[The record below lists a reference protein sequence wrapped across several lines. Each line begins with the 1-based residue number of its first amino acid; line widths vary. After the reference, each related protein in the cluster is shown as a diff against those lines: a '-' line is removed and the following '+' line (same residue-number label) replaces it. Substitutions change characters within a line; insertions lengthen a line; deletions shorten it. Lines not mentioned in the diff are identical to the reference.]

1 MNENRTTPKLLMGLL
16 GALFCLVLALVLVLR
31 SDVPSSGGHQVG
43 LDELGRLSQAHAV
56 TSADFL
62 DQDDRVVVTT
72 RTGPAG
78 AAQKLWA
85 AYPADGAEVGSLVSE
100 LVGSGAVVTVD
111 QQSGKRIL
119 GLIGEFV
126 LPMLL
131 LADLFGIFILLARGG
146 SSQVA
151 ELFAFS
157 RIGNRRQEE
166 LASVT
171 RFGDV
176 AAAEETVAE
185 LAEVRDYLR
194 NPTRYAAM
202 GAVPPKGV
210 LLHGPPG
217 CGKTLLA
224 RALAG
229 EAEVPFFSISGS
241 EFVESLVGVGAAR
254 VRDLFRQAKAA
265 APAIIFVDE
274 LDAAGR
280 RRGAGIGGGND
291 EREQTLNELL
301 VQMDGFDPTSGVVV
315 IAATNRADIL
325 DPALVRPGRFDRHI
339 SVDAPDVEGRLE
351 ILELHA
357 RGRRLSDDADLE
369 EIARATAGFTG
380 ADLAN
385 LLNEAALMAV
395 RRRADGIGAADLEEA
410 IDRVVAGP
418 QRRGRLLDED
428 ERERLALHEAG
439 HAVVAA
445 RAGLADDMR
454 RLSIVARGRNAGH
467 ASFVRSDRTVL
478 TREEMRLQ
486 LVVLMAGTAA
496 EELVLGGS
504 STAGEGDLEAATT
517 LARHMAGRYGMS
529 DEVGLVRLLAP
540 EGEVF
545 LGRDYLSA
553 QHVSPTTLAE
563 VESAVR
569 TLVEDARAAARRTL
583 MRSRN
588 VLERVARQLVETETI
603 DQEDLSALLAP
614 LATRRLRE
622 ALDLEES
629 TNGAHGNSAPTTR
642 RRRAPAR

>member
-1 MNENRTTPKLLMGLL
+1 MKDQTRTPRLLIGLVAAFF
-16 GALFCLVLALVLVLR
+16 GLVLTLVLVLGTL
-31 SDVPSSGGHQVG
+31 VPSTSGRQVG
-43 LDELGRLSQAHAV
+43 LDDLSRLTASHLV
-56 TSADFL
+56 VSANFL
-62 DQDDRVVVTT
+62 DQDNRIAVLARSVPG
-72 RTGPAG
+72 GPTYRA
-78 AAQKLWA
+78 WA
-85 AYPADGAEVGSLVSE
+85 AYPSNGSNLSALVSD
-100 LVGSGAVVTVD
+100 LVASGAAVQVS

-119 GLIGEFV
+119 GLVGEFI
-126 LPMLL
+126 LPLLL

-157 RIGNRRQEE
+157 RIGARRHENPT
-166 LASVT
+166 SPT
-171 RFGDV
+171 RFSDV
-176 AAAEETVAE
+176 AASEETVAE

-194 NPTRYAAM
+194 DPGRYADM

-229 EAEVPFFSISGS
+229 EAGVPFFSISGS

-301 VQMDGFDPTSGVVV
+301 VQMDGFSPTSGVVV

-339 SVDAPDVEGRLE
+339 SVDAPDVNGRLE

-357 RGRRLSDDADLE
+357 RGRRLEADADLE
-369 EIARATAGFTG
+369 DIAAATAGFTG

-385 LLNEAALMAV
+385 LLNEAALLAV
-395 RRRADGIGAADLEEA
+395 RRRAAGISAIDLDEA

-418 QRRGRLLDED
+418 QRRGRLLDDD
-428 ERERLALHEAG
+428 ERTRLALHEAG

-445 RAGLADDMR
+445 WAGMSEDIR

-478 TREEMRLQ
+478 TRDEMARQ
-486 LVVLMAGTAA
+486 LAVLMAGTAA
-496 EELVLGGS
+496 EELVLGQS
-504 STAGEGDLEAATT
+504 STAGESDLEAATT

-545 LGRDYLSA
+545 LGRDYLAA

-563 VESAVR
+563 VETAVR
-569 TLVEDARAAARRTL
+569 SLVEEARSEARRALIGARSALVRMAQRLEEAETL
-583 MRSRN
+583 
-588 VLERVARQLVETETI
+588 
-603 DQEDLSALLAP
+603 DQEELALLLAP
-614 LATRRLRE
+614 RARKPGRQPAGAGAAGHTRSLPGP
-622 ALDLEES
+622 S
-629 TNGAHGNSAPTTR
+629 P
-642 RRRAPAR
+642 RRRAEPVS

>member
-1 MNENRTTPKLLMGLL
+1 MNEGKGTPKLLFGLMGAFVVLVITL
-16 GALFCLVLALVLVLR
+16 GLVLKAE
-31 SDVPSSGGHQVG
+31 VPSTSGRRLG
-43 LDELGRLSQAHAV
+43 LDQLSRLAKAHSVV
-56 TSADFL
+56 TADFL
-62 DQDDRVVVTT
+62 DQDNRVALTA
-72 RTGPAG
+72 RTVPGGPTYPA
-78 AAQKLWA
+78 WA
-85 AYPADGAEVGSLVSE
+85 AYPANGSEVGALLSSLVD
-100 LVGSGAVVTVD
+100 SGAAVSVE

-119 GLIGEFV
+119 GLIGEFI
-126 LPMLL
+126 LPLLL

-157 RIGNRRQEE
+157 RIGGRKGVTTR
-166 LASVT
+166 STT
-171 RFGDV
+171 RFSDV
-176 AAAEETVAE
+176 AASQETVAE
-185 LAEVRDYLR
+185 LAEIRDYLR
-194 NPTRYAAM
+194 NPTRYADM

-229 EAEVPFFSISGS
+229 EADVPFFSISGS

-301 VQMDGFDPTSGVVV
+301 VQMDGFAPASGVVV
-315 IAATNRADIL
+315 VAATNRADIL

-339 SVDAPDVEGRLE
+339 AVEPPDLGGRLE
-351 ILELHA
+351 ILAMHA
-357 RGRRLSDDADLE
+357 RNRRLDRDGDLE
-369 EIARATAGFTG
+369 EIARSTPGFTG

-385 LLNEAALMAV
+385 LVNEAALLAV
-395 RRRADGIGAADLEEA
+395 RRQAGAISRADLEEA
-410 IDRVVAGP
+410 IERVVAGP
-418 QRRGRLLDED
+418 QRRGRLLAAD
-428 ERERLALHEAG
+428 ERQRLALHEAG

-445 RAGLADDMR
+445 HAGMAADIR

-467 ASFVRSDRTVL
+467 AGFIRSDRTVL
-478 TREEMRLQ
+478 TKQELEAQ
-486 LVVLMAGTAA
+486 LTVLMAGTAA
-496 EELVLGGS
+496 EDLVLGQS
-504 STAGEGDLEAATT
+504 STAGEADLEAATG
-517 LARHMAGRYGMS
+517 LARQMAGRYGMS
-529 DEVGLVRLLAP
+529 EEVGLVRLLAP

-563 VESAVR
+563 VELAVR
-569 TLVEDARAAARRTL
+569 ALVEEARSVARDVLSGRRTYLEEVADRLLEAETLGPEELADLLPSAASSNGHSGRVRRKTTRVGRATGAAR
-583 MRSRN
+583 SGI
-588 VLERVARQLVETETI
+588 A
-603 DQEDLSALLAP
+603 
-614 LATRRLRE
+614 
-622 ALDLEES
+622 
-629 TNGAHGNSAPTTR
+629 
-642 RRRAPAR
+642 